1 MSENNRKLRVG
12 IDTGGTFT
20 DIVGVKTD
28 TGEIFSTKTP
38 TTTSDPSIGLMQ
50 GIDKILKETKM
61 RNQDISGIYHGTT
74 VATNAILE
82 ERFDNLALIITSGF
96 RHLLEIGLATQKD
109 NSTDST
115 NFISKIIQEPLKAL
129 VPPERIFE
137 VEERISPTGEILNT
151 LSEKEIFLLP
161 RKFKEIGISSVGIC
175 LLHSYVNST
184 HEKLIRDIFEKD
196 FPECELSI
204 SSSVSPEPGEYDRAI
219 TTLLD
224 SFIKPHVKS
233 YLGKSS
239 GKIEEKYKNVPF
251 LIMKSNG
258 GVASNEE
265 ISKKPISTVLSG
277 PAAGAL
283 SASYLGRISGID
295 KLITLDGGGTS
306 TDIAIIER
314 GDPKRSANHKIGKF
328 SLKIPMI
335 DITTIGTG
343 GGSIAWINS
352 QKRLKVGPQ
361 SAGASPGPVCY
372 GQGGEHPTV
381 TDANLVLARS
391 PLHLAGGE
399 IKLNKA
405 LAMKAM
411 RTLAK
416 HFKIDPMEMAA
427 GVIEITAWNQVHAIR
442 QTTVKKGLSPQD
454 FSLMAFGG
462 SGPLTAGLVAE
473 FLGIENV
480 IVPPFAGM
488 TSAFGL
494 EVVDLMNEHVH
505 RYNKKE
511 DDFNIEELNSI
522 FDDLEIKATE
532 TLTEENVP
540 ETRQLLKRNIRMQY
554 ENESNEIDIEV
565 PSGFISKV
573 SIKEILQKFHFHYQK
588 QFNKNFINQ
597 RQIEITN
604 LNIISYGLTQ
614 PPNLPLIQSGDE
626 SADEAYKG
634 ARLVWFP
641 ETNGF
646 VDTPIYYRER
656 LLEGNFIP
664 GPAIIESFG
673 STTVVFPK
681 QEARVDRFGNLLLVT
696 KADLTKQTQRAG
708 RATGLHG
715 VGAA

>member
-115 NFISKIIQEPLKAL
+115 NFISKIIQEPVKAL

-306 TDIAIIER
+306 TDIAII
-314 GDPKRSANHKIGKF
+314 
-328 SLKIPMI
+328 
-335 DITTIGTG
+335 
-343 GGSIAWINS
+343 
-352 QKRLKVGPQ
+352 
-361 SAGASPGPVCY
+361 
-372 GQGGEHPTV
+372 
-381 TDANLVLARS
+381 
-391 PLHLAGGE
+391 
-399 IKLNKA
+399 
-405 LAMKAM
+405 
-411 RTLAK
+411 
-416 HFKIDPMEMAA
+416 
-427 GVIEITAWNQVHAIR
+427 
-442 QTTVKKGLSPQD
+442 
-454 FSLMAFGG
+454 
-462 SGPLTAGLVAE
+462 
-473 FLGIENV
+473 
-480 IVPPFAGM
+480 
-488 TSAFGL
+488 
-494 EVVDLMNEHVH
+494 
-505 RYNKKE
+505 
-511 DDFNIEELNSI
+511 
-522 FDDLEIKATE
+522 
-532 TLTEENVP
+532 
-540 ETRQLLKRNIRMQY
+540 
-554 ENESNEIDIEV
+554 
-565 PSGFISKV
+565 
-573 SIKEILQKFHFHYQK
+573 
-588 QFNKNFINQ
+588 
-597 RQIEITN
+597 
-604 LNIISYGLTQ
+604 
-614 PPNLPLIQSGDE
+614 
-626 SADEAYKG
+626 
-634 ARLVWFP
+634 
-641 ETNGF
+641 
-646 VDTPIYYRER
+646 
-656 LLEGNFIP
+656 
-664 GPAIIESFG
+664 
-673 STTVVFPK
+673 
-681 QEARVDRFGNLLLVT
+681 
-696 KADLTKQTQRAG
+696 
-708 RATGLHG
+708 
-715 VGAA
+715 

>member
-1 MSENNRKLRVG
+1 MVKKNRELRIG

-38 TTTSDPSIGLMQ
+38 TTTSDLSLGFMQ
-50 GIDKILKETKM
+50 GIEKILEVTKM
-61 RNQDISGIYHGTT
+61 RGRDISGIYHGTT

-82 ERFDNLALIITSGF
+82 EKFDALGLIITSGF
-96 RHLLEIGLATQKD
+96 KHLLEIGLVTQKG
-109 NSTDST
+109 NSADST
-115 NFISKIIQEPLKAL
+115 NFTSKIIQKPLGAL
-129 VPPERIFE
+129 VPPDRILE
-137 VEERISPTGEILNT
+137 IKERISASGKIL
-151 LSEKEIFLLP
+151 SPISKKEISLLP
-161 RKFKEIGISSVGIC
+161 KQFKQKGIYSVGVC
-175 LLHSYVNST
+175 LLHSYANPS
-184 HEKLIRDIFEKD
+184 HEEFIRDIFEKD

-204 SSSVSPEPGEYDRAI
+204 SSLVSPEPGEYDRAI

-224 SFIKPHVKS
+224 TFIKPHVKR
-233 YLGKSS
+233 YLEKSS
-239 GKIEEKYKNVPF
+239 GKIQEKYKNVPF

-265 ISKKPISTVLSG
+265 IAKKPISTVLSG

-306 TDIAIIER
+306 TDIAIIEN
-314 GDPKRSANHKIGKF
+314 GETKRSSNHHIGSF

-343 GGSIAWINS
+343 GGSIAWMNS
-352 QKRLKVGPQ
+352 EKRLKVGPR
-361 SAGASPGPVCY
+361 SAGANPGPVCY
-372 GQGGEHPTV
+372 GKGGEEPTV

-391 PLHLAGGE
+391 PLNLAGGE

-411 RTLAK
+411 RNLAK

-427 GVIEITAWNQVHAIR
+427 GVVEITAWNQVHAIR

-473 FLGIENV
+473 FLGIQNV
-480 IVPPFAGM
+480 IIPPFAGM

-494 EVVDLMNEHVH
+494 EVVDLMNEHMH
-505 RYNKKE
+505 RYNKQE
-511 DDFNIEELNSI
+511 DNFNIEELNSI
-522 FDDLEIKATE
+522 FENLEIQAMQ
-532 TLTEENVP
+532 TLSHENVP
-540 ETRQLLKRNIRMQY
+540 GTRQLLKRNIRMQY
-554 ENESNEIDIEV
+554 ENESNEIDVEI
-565 PSGFISKV
+565 PSGFISN
-573 SIKEILQKFHFHYQK
+573 IIMKEIVQKFHFYYQK
-588 QFNKNFINQ
+588 QFNKNFIDQ
-597 RQIEITN
+597 RQVEITN

-614 PPNLPLIQSGDE
+614 PPNLPLIPSGEE
-626 SADEAYKG
+626 SAEEAYKG

-641 ETNGF
+641 ETKGF

-681 QEARVDRFGNLLLVT
+681 QEARVDRFGNLLLVS
-696 KADLTKQTQRAG
+696 KSDLTKQNQRAG

>member
-1 MSENNRKLRVG
+1 MNDNNRKLRIG

-38 TTTSDPSIGLMQ
+38 TTTSDPSLGLMQ
-50 GIDKILKETKM
+50 GIDKILKETKV
-61 RNQDISGIYHGTT
+61 RDRDISGIYHGTT

-82 ERFDNLALIITSGF
+82 EKFDNLGLIITSGF
-96 RHLLEIGLATQKD
+96 RHLLEIGLVTQKEHFI
-109 NSTDST
+109 DST
-115 NFISKIIQEPLKAL
+115 NFTSRLIQEPLKAL
-129 VPPERIFE
+129 VPPERVLE
-137 VEERISPTGEILNT
+137 VNERISSAGKILNP
-151 LSEKEIFLLP
+151 LQEKEICLLP
-161 RKFKEIGISSVGIC
+161 KKFKEIGVSSVGVC
-175 LLHSYVNST
+175 LLHSYANAI
-184 HEKLIRDIFEKD
+184 HEKSIREIFEKE

-204 SSSVSPEPGEYDRAI
+204 SSLVSPEPGEYDRAI

-224 SFIKPHVKS
+224 SFIKPYVKS
-233 YLGKSS
+233 YLKKSS
-239 GKIEEKYKNVPF
+239 GKIEEKYKNIPF

-306 TDIAIIER
+306 TDIAIIED
-314 GDPKRSANHKIGKF
+314 GEAKRSANHKIGSF

-343 GGSIAWINS
+343 GGSIAWMNS
-352 QKRLKVGPQ
+352 EKRLKVGPQ

-372 GQGGEHPTV
+372 GQGGENPTV
-381 TDANLVLARS
+381 TDANLVLSRS

-411 RTLAK
+411 RNLAK
-416 HFKIDPMEMAA
+416 YFKIDPMEMAA
-427 GVIEITAWNQVHAIR
+427 GVVEITAWNQVHAIR
-442 QTTVKKGLSPQD
+442 QTTVKKGLSPQE

-473 FLGIENV
+473 FLGIESV
-480 IVPPFAGM
+480 IIPPFAGM

-494 EVVDLMNEHVH
+494 EVVDLMNEHIY
-505 RYNKKE
+505 RYEKKE
-511 DDFNIEELNSI
+511 NDLDIQELNSI
-522 FDDLEIKATE
+522 FEDLEAQATQI
-532 TLTEENVP
+532 LSEENVP
-540 ETRQLLKRNIRMQY
+540 ESRQLLKRNIRMQY

-565 PSGFISKV
+565 PSGFISNI
-573 SIKEILQKFHFHYQK
+573 SMKEILKKFHFYYQK
-588 QFNKNFINQ
+588 QFNKNFIDQ
-597 RQIEITN
+597 RQVEITN
-604 LNIISYGLTQ
+604 LNIVSYGLTQ

-626 SADEAYKG
+626 SAEEAYKG

-664 GPAIIESFG
+664 GPAVIESFG

-681 QEARVDRFGNLLLVT
+681 QEARVDRFGNLLLVS
-696 KADLTKQTQRAG
+696 KSDLTKQNQRAG